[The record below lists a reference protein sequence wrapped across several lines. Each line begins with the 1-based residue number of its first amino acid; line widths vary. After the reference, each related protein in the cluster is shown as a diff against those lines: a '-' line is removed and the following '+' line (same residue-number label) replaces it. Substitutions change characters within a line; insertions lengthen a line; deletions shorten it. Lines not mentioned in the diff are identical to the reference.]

1 MRIVIFNFRDDERR
15 LMNVMSTQVSDP
27 TRTCLPVSVVIPSYN
42 SSLHIRQCLQTL
54 QGQMTTCE
62 FEVIVVDS
70 SFDGTD
76 QIVTEEFPEVRLF
89 HFPDRCSVGKARNIG
104 VEKARGDIVL
114 FLDTDCIPAPT
125 WIDDMF
131 HALQT
136 HEVDGVGG
144 GVENGTPWNMTGSV
158 GFYLEFFR
166 FLTHKGSPY
175 QAYFFMGGNSGFRKE
190 VCQSIPF
197 NDLSVG
203 DDFLFAWNMAKQGK
217 SLMFVPSA
225 VVRHVNRTGLR
236 TVLRY
241 QYLLGKGACRYRQSV
256 SPKLSAFFRWMPYT
270 IFLTPPVVMLWI
282 SGIVLKRRNLMGW
295 SSFFPLMPALCLGH
309 LVWAWGFFRELLNQK
324 NTSSPMRGQSS
335 MARVHTAERI

>member
-1 MRIVIFNFRDDERR
+1 MRIGIFNFRDEERR
-15 LMNVMSTQVSDP
+15 LMNVKSTQVSDP
-27 TRTCLPVSVVIPSYN
+27 TRTCPSVSIVIPSYN
-42 SSLHIRQCLQTL
+42 SSPHIRKCLQTL
-54 QGQMTTCE
+54 QGQKTTHE

-76 QIVTEEFPEVRLF
+76 RIVVEEFSEVRLF

-125 WIDDMF
+125 WINDMF

-144 GVENGTPWNMTGSV
+144 GVENGTPWNLTGSV

-166 FLTHKGSPY
+166 FLKHKGSPY

-197 NDLSVG
+197 KDLSVG

-241 QYLLGKGACRYRQSV
+241 QYLLGKGACLYRQVV
-256 SPKLSAFFRWMPYT
+256 SPTLSKFFKRIPFA
-270 IFLTPPVVMLWI
+270 IFLTSPLVLFWM
-282 SGIVLKRRNLMGW
+282 SGIVLRRRNVAGW
-295 SSFFPLMPALCLGH
+295 VTFGLLIPVLLLTHF
-309 LVWAWGFFRELLNQK
+309 VWAWGFFREVMNP
-324 NTSSPMRGQSS
+324 SDARSS
-335 MARVHTAERI
+335 MGRPDKGTIMSPSEGM